1 MNEDTLAV
9 AILCL
14 AKGKNRMVAEF
25 YDCKPQISFS
35 TGGKSM
41 VSHRLF
47 LTEGRKL

>member
-14 AKGKNRMVAEF
+14 AKGKNKMVARF
-25 YDCKPQISFS
+25 YDCKSQISFF
-35 TGGKSM
+35 TGGKGM
-41 VSHRLF
+41 VSHRLL